1 MSQSSQVLVINS
13 GSSSIKYSLL
23 EMPACQV
30 LLEGVIETPHA
41 KQSVHRLQTFS
52 DKRDDANMN
61 EQTLVL
67 GSIEESCQHIYQVLS
82 AEGWSA
88 NVSLIAHRVVHGGEK
103 YQQATPI
110 TDSVAADLQQ
120 LSQLAPLHNRD
131 NLAAINCFKQLYP
144 TVLQV
149 AVFDTAFHSTLPEV
163 AYRYAIPETWFQQ
176 LHIRRYGFHGTSHQY
191 VATEAARLL
200 EKPLETLNLISL
212 HLGNGASVCAIRQ
225 GCSVDTSM
233 GFTPLEGLMMGTR
246 SGDLD
251 AAIPLFIQQ
260 ATGQTAEQVQ
270 FQLEH
275 DSGLKALAGTHD
287 MRELLR
293 REKAGDTVAQFAV
306 NAFVY
311 RIQKYIGAYFAVL
324 GRVDAVIFTG
334 GVGENS
340 ADIRA
345 RCCEGLSVFGLA
357 VDPQRNAE
365 KTARFISA
373 ESATPAIL
381 TIATN
386 EALQIARLSLPLLAS
401 QPKV

>member
-1 MSQSSQVLVINS
+1 MSQSNQLLVINS
-13 GSSSIKYSLL
+13 GSSSIKYSVLK
-23 EMPACQV
+23 MPAGQV
-30 LLEGVIETPHA
+30 LLEGVIETPLA
-41 KQSVHRLQTFS
+41 AQSVHRLHTVS
-52 DKRDDANMN
+52 EKGDATTQD
-61 EQTLVL
+61 QTLEL
-67 GSIEESCQHIYQVLS
+67 GSIEASCQQIYQVLS
-82 AEGWSA
+82 AYNLVAEIA
-88 NVSLIAHRVVHGGEK
+88 LIAHRVVHGGDT

-110 TDSVAADLQQ
+110 TDAVISDLQQ

-131 NLAAINCFKQLYP
+131 NLSAITCFKNLCP
-144 TVLQV
+144 TRLQV
-149 AVFDTAFHSTLPEV
+149 AVFDTAFHATLPEI
-163 AYRYAIPETWFQQ
+163 AYRYALPDRWFQQ
-176 LHIRRYGFHGTSHQY
+176 FHIRRYGFHGTSHQY
-191 VATEAARLL
+191 VATVAAQLL

-212 HLGNGASVCAIRQ
+212 HLGNGASICAIRQ

-233 GFTPLEGLMMGTR
+233 GFTPLEGLIMGTR

-275 DSGLKALAGTHD
+275 DAGLQALAGTHD

-293 REKAGDTVAQFAV
+293 REKAGDEAAQFAV

-324 GRVDAVIFTG
+324 GQVDALIFTG

-345 RCCEGLSVFGLA
+345 RCCAGLSLFGLA
-357 VDPQRNAE
+357 LDPQRNVQ
-365 KTARFISA
+365 KPPQFISA
-373 ESATPAIL
+373 ASATPAIL
-381 TIATN
+381 SIATN
-386 EALQIARLSLPLLAS
+386 EALQIARLSLPLLTSAH
-401 QPKV
+401 QA